1 MKTKNDSQLQRDVL
15 DELEWEPSINASDI
29 GVAVKDGIVTLS
41 GSVPSYAEKRAAE
54 RAALRVSG
62 VKGVAEEIKVRLPS
76 KYQRTDSEIAS
87 AALSAIRWHV
97 FLPEDQIQV
106 KVENGWVTL
115 EGEVEWN
122 YQRARAESAVRPLTG
137 VRGVTNLIMMKP
149 QVKPT
154 QIREKIKRALERAA
168 DEDAGQIR
176 VEVDGSEVTLS
187 GSVRSYMEKDE
198 AEWAAW
204 SAPGV
209 TKVRNQL
216 HVKVPM
222 PAY

>member
-41 GSVPSYAEKRAAE
+41 GTMPSYAEKRAAE
-54 RAALRVSG
+54 RAALRVAG
-62 VKGVAEEIKVRLPS
+62 VKGVAEEIEVRLPS
-76 KYQRTDSEIAS
+76 EHKRTDSEIAS
-87 AALSAIRWHV
+87 AAVNTIKWHV
-97 FLPEDQIQV
+97 FLPEDRIQV

-115 EGEVEWN
+115 EGQVEWN

-154 QIREKIKRALERAA
+154 QVREKIKRALERAA
-168 DEDAGQIR
+168 DEDAGKIR

-187 GSVRSYMEKDE
+187 GTVRSYMEKDE

-209 TKVRNQL
+209 TKVHNKL
-216 HVKVPM
+216 HVKVPI